1 MSSCSSTC
9 LRIKLLASFQKLVSK
24 NLEETAQFPI
34 HNNLLAVHTYLGYE
48 ARLLTD
54 MTFVGNLLGKSELL
68 CRVLW
73 GPRCGSRLSDTCPS
87 LDRVWRAVRTA
98 PFLASLGVCTAG
110 GPRKASLLREGRH
123 KERLL
128 SLRTSC
134 SIVSPGTFFFFSF
147 DVAMLCFDFSRR
159 WRNLSYHDIS
169 LTAPKVLEKKR

>member
-1 MSSCSSTC
+1 M
-9 LRIKLLASFQKLVSK
+9 
-24 NLEETAQFPI
+24 
-34 HNNLLAVHTYLGYE
+34 
-48 ARLLTD
+48 RLK
-54 MTFVGNLLGKSELL
+54 V
-68 CRVLW
+68 VL
-73 GPRCGSRLSDTCPS
+73 DTCPS

-128 SLRTSC
+128 SLRTSW

-159 WRNLSYHDIS
+159 WRNLSYHETS
-169 LTAPKVLEKKR
+169 LAAPKVLEKKR